1 MQGLTFTIKQRKH
14 WFFDAFVLR
23 FHYYFA
29 LYAMLVAVKCRTVC
43 LATGAAAVAC
53 RTICLATSAAVDKF
67 GSDCL
72 PGIIAVR
79 LAGVGLLVRALL
91 VLLVRGCC
99 ASCGASFLFPC
110 RCL

>member
-29 LYAMLVAVKCRTVC
+29 LYATL
-43 LATGAAAVAC
+43 AAVAC
-53 RTICLATSAAVDKF
+53 RTVCLDTSAAVDKL

-72 PGIIAVR
+72 IGVITVR
-79 LAGVGLLVRALL
+79 PAAVGLLVRA
-91 VLLVRGCC
+91 
-99 ASCGASFLFPC
+99 
-110 RCL
+110 